1 MDKKTDLTLHS
12 YGENG
17 VAFKV
22 TVEGE
27 SDMPFWKHDL
37 KLDAVI
43 ALLNTVD
50 VKDFFEDNK
59 YEEFDKYMN
68 EIQELLNAHREF

>member
-1 MDKKTDLTLHS
+1 MDKKTDLTLSS
-12 YGENG
+12 YNENG
-17 VAFKV
+17 VALKV
-22 TVEGE
+22 MVEGE

-37 KLDAVI
+37 KLEAVI